1 MQKKKICMVGDFAV
15 GKTSLTQKFVNN
27 VFSDKYLTT
36 VGVKIDTANVGNT
49 KIVVWD
55 VAGRDTLSPVNASY
69 LVGASG
75 LVLVGDGTRPES
87 IKSIKAIWETAQ
99 SRIGD
104 VPKVV
109 ALNKVDSPD
118 WEVSPEQLE
127 SYLDPEW
134 EVFKTSAKED
144 RYVSRLFERLVEMMA
159 E

>member
-1 MQKKKICMVGDFAV
+1 MVGDFAV
-15 GKTSLTQKFVNN
+15 GKTSLTQTFVNN

-36 VGVKIDTANVGNT
+36 VGVKIDTANVGDT

-55 VAGRDTLSPVNASY
+55 VAGRDVLSPVNASY

-87 IKSIKAIWETAQ
+87 IQSIQAIWETAR

-104 VPKVV
+104 VPIVV
-109 ALNKVDSPD
+109 AINKVDSPD
-118 WEVSPEQLE
+118 WVVTQEQLE
-127 SYLDPEW
+127 NYLNPEW
-134 EVFKTSAKED
+134 EVFQTSAKED
-144 RYVSRLFERLVEMMA
+144 RYVSKMFERLVEIMA